1 MKRLTPIAITTAA
14 IFVALAALHLIWLR
28 SVWPFASADALVR
41 NLIGTTDVAR
51 APTAAPTVAVAIA
64 LLATAWLTLAGVNLG
79 RWPLPGWCLRW
90 GLRIA
95 AAVLLLR
102 GCLGFLVSTLWAS
115 RVTPEFAHWN
125 AWIYSPLTL
134 ALGAALLF
142 VERHATTCLGKRL
155 STANA

>member
-14 IFVALAALHLIWLR
+14 ILVALAALHLIWLR

-51 APTAAPTVAVAIA
+51 APTAAPTVAVAVA
-64 LLATAWLTLAGVNLG
+64 LLGAAWLTLAGVDVA
-79 RWPLPGWCLRW
+79 RWPLPSWCLRW

-102 GCLGFLVSTLWAS
+102 GGVGFLVSTLWTS

-125 AWIYSPLTL
+125 ALIYSPLTVG
-134 ALGAALLF
+134 LGVALLL
-142 VERHATTCLGKRL
+142 VERRRTT
-155 STANA
+155 